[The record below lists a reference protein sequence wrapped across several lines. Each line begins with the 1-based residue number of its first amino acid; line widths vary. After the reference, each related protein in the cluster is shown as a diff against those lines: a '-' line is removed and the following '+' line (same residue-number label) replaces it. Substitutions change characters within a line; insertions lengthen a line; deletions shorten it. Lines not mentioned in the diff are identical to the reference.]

1 MMGQGCARRCT
12 AITPADPGTPR
23 TMMSPAPPLG
33 MRQEVYRHHAGRPG
47 YRLVTR
53 SASYI
58 TDMAT
63 AKFCLAPTGGGH
75 GKRQVH

>member
-1 MMGQGCARRCT
+1 MFGW
-12 AITPADPGTPR
+12 
-23 TMMSPAPPLG
+23 SG

-75 GKRQVH
+75 GKRQVHRGGDISTCTKSFS